1 MKLNNKI
8 LPFPTILTDEF
19 KTIIDMP
26 SPSRKDGIIYKRYPQ
41 GKDGKF
47 SEDEL
52 AYLME
57 HSIPY

>member
-8 LPFPTILTDEF
+8 LLFPSFLTDEF
-19 KTIIDMP
+19 KKIIDMP
-26 SPSRKDGIIYKRYPQ
+26 SPTRTDGIIYKRYPQ
-41 GKDGKF
+41 SKNGKF
-47 SEDEL
+47 SEDDL